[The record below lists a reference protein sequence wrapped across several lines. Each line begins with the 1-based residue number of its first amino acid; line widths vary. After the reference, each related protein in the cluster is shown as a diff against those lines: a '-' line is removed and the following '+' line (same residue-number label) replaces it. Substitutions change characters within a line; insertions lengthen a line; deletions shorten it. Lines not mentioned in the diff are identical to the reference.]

1 MTETNISISSGS
13 LTLQGTLDVCG
24 PTPGAAALLISGS
37 GPVDRNSNAK
47 RLSINVMGQ
56 IASHLASNNISSL
69 RYDKRG
75 AGQSDGDYRSTGF
88 HDNVED
94 AMAALEAL
102 RARPEVDRDR
112 VVVIGHSEG
121 ALIASVLAA
130 DKQLAGVALLAG
142 AATNGKD
149 VLRWQAR
156 QIAPTL
162 PKPVKLLMKVL
173 RQDLV
178 RTQMKRLGRI
188 ESSTEDVIRIQLV
201 RLNAKWFREFMSFE
215 PANALQHAAVPVLAM
230 TGTKDVQVN
239 PADVALMEQ
248 SVPTPFVGHLIEDM
262 THLLRTE
269 PGTASVRTYKK
280 QARQPLNQQ
289 LTDLLTTWVATHTQ
303 TKNGVCNGNL

>member
-1 MTETNISISSGS
+1 M
-13 LTLQGTLDVCG
+13 
-24 PTPGAAALLISGS
+24 
-37 GPVDRNSNAK
+37 
-47 RLSINVMGQ
+47 
-56 IASHLASNNISSL
+56 
-69 RYDKRG
+69 
-75 AGQSDGDYRSTGF
+75 
-88 HDNVED
+88 
-94 AMAALEAL
+94 
-102 RARPEVDRDR
+102 
-112 VVVIGHSEG
+112 
-121 ALIASVLAA
+121 
-130 DKQLAGVALLAG
+130 LAG

-303 TKNGVCNGNL
+303 TKSPWV